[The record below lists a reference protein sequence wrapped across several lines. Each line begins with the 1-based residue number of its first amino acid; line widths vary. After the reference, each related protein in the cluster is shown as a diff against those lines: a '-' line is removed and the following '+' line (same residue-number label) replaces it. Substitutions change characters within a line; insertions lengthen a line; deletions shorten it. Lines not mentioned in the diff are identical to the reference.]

1 MCQCV
6 FYLYNLY
13 NAQKLYNSNETINT
27 KYKIDKMLQIY
38 IPAVVV
44 FFISFVLMVLKPK
57 VIPFVR
63 ETCCSCINGSFAKI
77 DSADIIFIL

>member
-57 VIPFVR
+57 AIPFVR
-63 ETCCSCINGSFAKI
+63 EARPSNAAKM
-77 DSADIIFIL
+77 DISTIMP